1 MVLPRVLIGRQKC
14 KRSTMVST
22 SIICLASL
30 ALLALLV
37 ASHIELADAGRRGGG
52 GSRSRGSSSSGGR
65 YVTQN
70 KMNTGILI
78 RKILQN
84 KDYQL

>member
-52 GSRSRGSSSSGGR
+52 GSRSRGSSGGR